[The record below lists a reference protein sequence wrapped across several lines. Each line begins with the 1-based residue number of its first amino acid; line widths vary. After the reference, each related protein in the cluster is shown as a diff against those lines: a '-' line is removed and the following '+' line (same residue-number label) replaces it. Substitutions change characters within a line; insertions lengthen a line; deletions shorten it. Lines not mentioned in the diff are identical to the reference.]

1 MKTEEAI
8 TMKMKKFRTDAN
20 IEVREDK
27 FANQI
32 DSKYVYRIPLKHLC
46 NLGKINFAIKID
58 LKICCTLQTN
68 VKHLYESKK
77 KKDECYWCT
86 RRANCFLFF

>member
-20 IEVREDK
+20 TEVREDK
-27 FANQI
+27 FVNQI
-32 DSKYVYRIPLKHLC
+32 DSKYVYRIPLTHLC

-77 KKDECYWCT
+77 KKGECYWCT
-86 RRANCFLFF
+86 RLANCFLFF